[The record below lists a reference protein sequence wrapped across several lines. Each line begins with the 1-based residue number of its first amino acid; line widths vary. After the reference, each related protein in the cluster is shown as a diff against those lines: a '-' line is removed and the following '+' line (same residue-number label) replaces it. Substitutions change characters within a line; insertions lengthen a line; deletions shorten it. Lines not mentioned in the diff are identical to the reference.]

1 MAKRKTEPISEPH
14 QVIAPGNGVIYH
26 GDAVTVMSRLPGGTV
41 DLVVIDPPYNYGID
55 YGDHFD
61 DDRPTEE
68 YLTWAR
74 KWLSQIR
81 SVLTKTGSFWMFM
94 PDELVSEM
102 DCICKTEFG
111 FHKRSHVIWTYTFGV
126 NSTNKLTRS
135 HAHLLYYVRHPVQFT
150 FNVDACRVPLPAS
163 SSITISG
170 RTPRAG
176 YPTIPGSSG
185 PRICPK
191 ASGRTRATWH
201 VPGSTGRS
209 RAGQECPHRSPNNWS
224 DGSSDSARTRAI
236 SSWTVSSDRV
246 QRPSSPRNSVAD
258 GSAVSC
264 RMTSVSG
271 RKSGRMQPRKE
282 TPWIRQPFRGAER
295 WQGLRRRKPG
305 TGSTSPSHPRGR
317 PGGMPSSMSVP
328 AVSASSS

>member
-1 MAKRKTEPISEPH
+1 MMAKRKTEPLPEPH
-14 QVIAPGNGVIYH
+14 KVIAPGNGVLYH
-26 GDAVTVMSRLPGGTV
+26 GDCVTVMSRLPGGFV

-102 DCICKTEFG
+102 DVICKTEFG

-150 FNVDACRVPLPAS
+150 FNVDACRVPSARQLLYNDKRANPHGRLPDDTW
-163 SSITISG
+163 IIRPQDLPEG
-170 RTPRAG
+170 FRADS
-176 YPTIPGSSG
+176 T
-185 PRICPK
+185 
-191 ASGRTRATWH
+191 TWH
-201 VPGSTGRS
+201 VPRINGTFKS
-209 RAGQECPHRSPNNWS
+209 RAGMPTQIPEQLVGRIVRLCSNPGDIVLDCFLGSGTTACVAKKLGRRWIGCELS
-224 DGSSDSARTRAI
+224 DDFCARAQVRVDAAKEGDPLDTPAI
-236 SSWTVSSDRV
+236 
-246 QRPSSPRNSVAD
+246 
-258 GSAVSC
+258 
-264 RMTSVSG
+264 
-271 RKSGRMQPRKE
+271 
-282 TPWIRQPFRGAER
+282 
-295 WQGLRRRKPG
+295 QGG
-305 TGSTSPSHPRGR
+305 
-317 PGGMPSSMSVP
+317 
-328 AVSASSS
+328 